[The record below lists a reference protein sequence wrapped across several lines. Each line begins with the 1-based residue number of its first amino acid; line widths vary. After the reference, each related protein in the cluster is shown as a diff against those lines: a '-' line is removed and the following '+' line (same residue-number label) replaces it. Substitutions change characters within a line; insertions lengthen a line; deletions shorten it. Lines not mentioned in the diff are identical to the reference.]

1 MMREK
6 QMSDR
11 TGRKSCIGIGLKIG
25 CVMAVMQIFFVVMA
39 VTICVYMFRDL
50 ITRMQEERCVNGTDM
65 LAYELIRVSED
76 EDINQILDEMKQR
89 MGCEFKIG
97 RAHV

>member
-25 CVMAVMQIFFVVMA
+25 CVMAVMQIF
-39 VTICVYMFRDL
+39 L
-50 ITRMQEERCVNGTDM
+50 
-65 LAYELIRVSED
+65 L
-76 EDINQILDEMKQR
+76 
-89 MGCEFKIG
+89 
-97 RAHV
+97 

>member
-1 MMREK
+1 
-6 QMSDR
+6 
-11 TGRKSCIGIGLKIG
+11 
-25 CVMAVMQIFFVVMA
+25 MAAMQIFFVVMA

-65 LAYELIRVSED
+65 LAYELIKEPEN

-89 MGCEFKIG
+89 NCFFFLNLQYFIITLNC
-97 RAHV
+97 